1 MLWSIFFSNRL
12 IIYFI
17 YRTYLKTNA
26 ILKISE
32 TYKNQLRINRQK
44 NLCQNCVSH
53 QLGSA
58 KTKKKGIGEFFMGKI
73 LPGDRKIRSH
83 LQILGINL

>member
-32 TYKNQLRINRQK
+32 TYKNQLRIKRQK
-44 NLCQNCVSH
+44 KLCQNCVSH
-53 QLGSA
+53 QLGSD
-58 KTKKKGIGEFFMGKI
+58 KTKKKVLANFLWAKYYQEIEKDVRI
-73 LPGDRKIRSH
+73 CKSLE
-83 LQILGINL
+83 